1 MNNRQVAIL
10 ILEELE
16 RVIQI
21 DYNFEET
28 YLKAI
33 ETALKKAKK
42 LENDSTDDQTD
53 EFN

>member
-1 MNNRQVAIL
+1 MDNRQVAI
-10 ILEELE
+10 IVLEELE

-28 YLKAI
+28 YLIAI
-33 ETALKKAKK
+33 ETALKKAKR
-42 LENDSTDDQTD
+42 LENDSTDDKTD